1 MGKKVTIKVC
11 LALLLSISMASC
23 INTKKTNL
31 SKDNLSLVAYI
42 VENGVY
48 DEKSKAYYISNN
60 VKIPEKTWECRVIY
74 NEKWGTI
81 AFSEK
86 VTQLADNTT
95 IFTVMVYAGAL
106 DEQTVTIVVENGEE
120 SIVSSGKI
128 YTSDYGSINNTIY
141 SFSTDATK
149 DKKRRI
155 QAMCEKATDKMFV
168 DIQLLLAQA
177 DCTLSEF
184 GFQNYAWE

>member
-23 INTKKTNL
+23 INTKKNL

-95 IFTVMVYAGAL
+95 ILRLWYMQEL
-106 DEQTVTIVVENGEE
+106 
-120 SIVSSGKI
+120 
-128 YTSDYGSINNTIY
+128 
-141 SFSTDATK
+141 
-149 DKKRRI
+149 
-155 QAMCEKATDKMFV
+155 
-168 DIQLLLAQA
+168 
-177 DCTLSEF
+177 
-184 GFQNYAWE
+184 